1 MGTRLRQVWHAVC
14 EGRKLEGQTAHL
26 PRVGRGVHA
35 AGYEHGPFQ
44 DYQYF
49 WWVNTPDGKNHFSA
63 RGNYGQYIYVA
74 PEKDLVIVRLG
85 KEEGERG
92 YGYWTA
98 LFEQLA
104 TKLDT
109 SVKGSS

>member
-1 MGTRLRQVWHAVC
+1 MLFAK
-14 EGRKLEGQTAHL
+14 EGRNWEGRQL
-26 PRVGRGVHA
+26 ISRGWVEESTRPDA
-35 AGYEHGPFQ
+35 TTDPSSG
-44 DYQYF
+44 YQYF

-85 KEEGERG
+85 KEEGELG
-92 YGYWTA
+92 YGYWID
-98 LFEQLA
+98 LFEKLS